1 MDAMALIDTF
11 APAGPIGICGIA
23 VVEKLMPVIPSY
35 VLFVTLGMM
44 MPAASPGDLAV
55 VMAATA
61 SGSTFGSL
69 CWYGLG
75 FALGPQ
81 RSDAMMERF
90 GRYIFLTPSLYRRMA
105 KAYARNH
112 FWVAVISQT
121 IPTVR
126 IYSAIPAGVLNLAI
140 TKFLAA
146 TLVGS
151 LAWSGP
157 LLSLGYMLRQQSADV
172 ASRLI
177 GL

>member
-1 MDAMALIDTF
+1 
-11 APAGPIGICGIA
+11 
-23 VVEKLMPVIPSY
+23 
-35 VLFVTLGMM
+35 
-44 MPAASPGDLAV
+44 
-55 VMAATA
+55 
-61 SGSTFGSL
+61 
-69 CWYGLG
+69 
-75 FALGPQ
+75 LGPQ